1 MGVLSFLKL
10 YPKPLLP
17 WDNEDGTGHTLSSCL
32 SPLPL
37 GHEYPGPWKESGREG
52 QVPGGQFEERLKTL
66 RIRR

>member
-17 WDNEDGTGHTLSSCL
+17 WDNEDGTGHMLSSCL

-52 QVPGGQFEERLKTL
+52 RYLEDNS
-66 RIRR
+66 RRD